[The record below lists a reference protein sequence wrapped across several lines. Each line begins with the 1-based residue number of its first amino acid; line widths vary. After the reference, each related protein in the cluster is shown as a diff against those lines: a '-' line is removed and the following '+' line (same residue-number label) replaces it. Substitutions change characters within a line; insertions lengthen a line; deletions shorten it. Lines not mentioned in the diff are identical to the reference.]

1 MQKYLRSGDWVDSF
15 YGPHEEK
22 RITYTCKALGYYWYG
37 PKKGQPKRDVN
48 TYYPDLG
55 VVWTKEMEDDDD

>member
-48 TYYPDLG
+48 TY
-55 VVWTKEMEDDDD
+55 